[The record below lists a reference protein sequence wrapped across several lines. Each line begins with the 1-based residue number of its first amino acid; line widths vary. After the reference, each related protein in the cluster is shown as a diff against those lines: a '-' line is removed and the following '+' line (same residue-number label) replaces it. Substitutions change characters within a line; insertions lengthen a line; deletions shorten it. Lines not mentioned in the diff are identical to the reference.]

1 MAVGALATWV
11 VMNPADRTLFYRR
24 RFEVTRR
31 RLSSK
36 SEYEAVRALFGAAA
50 KSDAESVVLVHP

>member
-1 MAVGALATWV
+1 V

-50 KSDAESVVLVHP
+50 KSDGESVVLVHP